1 MTNIRIPQ
9 RAYGLL
15 SRNTHPASG
24 EAQANDDDDGASL
37 HCRVHVLW
45 LHIIHTAIGATPLS
59 PLYPLEKDHLVANS
73 SFLL

>member
-15 SRNTHPASG
+15 SRNTHPASR
-24 EAQANDDDDGASL
+24 EAQANDDVDGASL

-45 LHIIHTAIGATPLS
+45 LHIIHRNVYMYMYVVLWRKGAELNQLS
-59 PLYPLEKDHLVANS
+59 K
-73 SFLL
+73 